1 MKMVLRTFIG
11 ITLIGA
17 AAAMAGGM
25 FSSSAVGQEP
35 WRQYS
40 GDYTEVE
47 NVLFD
52 LYRSCSFSPGN
63 ECDWDRMRQLCHP
76 EAVFFQPPP
85 RGTDA
90 FLPYDLEGFIQ
101 FFKDDI
107 EKYDM
112 KTTGFHEQLGRHET
126 TSFGR
131 IAHSYAVYE
140 IRMDPDAP
148 NPLQRGVDSIQLA
161 FHEGRW
167 WISSINTDVEMPG
180 RLIPD
185 SILKGG
191 SGGGE

>member
-1 MKMVLRTFIG
+1 MKKISGVMFG
-11 ITLIGA
+11 ITPVVVL
-17 AAAMAGGM
+17 AAMIGGG
-25 FSSSAVGQEP
+25 FTVSAAEQEP

-47 NVLFD
+47 NVLLD

-76 EAVFFQPPP
+76 EAVFFQPPG
-85 RGTDA
+85 RGEAA
-90 FLPYDLEGFIQ
+90 FRPFDLEGFIQ

-112 KTTGFHEQLGRHET
+112 KRTGFHERLGRYEK

-140 IRMDPDAP
+140 IRMDPEAP
-148 NPLQRGVDSIQLA
+148 NPLQRGVDSISLA
-161 FHEGRW
+161 LHEGRW
-167 WISSINTDVEMPG
+167 WISSIVTDVEMPG
-180 RLIPD
+180 REIPE